1 MFLNQKI
8 RRLTHGLKKKYHTS
22 DPFELID
29 YLVIER
35 FEGPLGNLLG
45 CYMMIKRSKCIFIN
59 SDIELEC
66 VHKIVC
72 AHELGHAI
80 QHPKINCNF
89 IGDRTLYSKSK
100 IEIEANT
107 FAAELLLPD
116 DIEREYPGMTVDQ
129 IAAQLGVVPE
139 LIKLKY

>member
-22 DPFELID
+22 YPFELID
-29 YLVIER
+29 YLGIER

-72 AHELGHAI
+72 AHELGHA
-80 QHPKINCNF
+80 
-89 IGDRTLYSKSK
+89 
-100 IEIEANT
+100 
-107 FAAELLLPD
+107 ELLLPD

>member
-29 YLVIER
+29 YLGIER

-100 IEIEANT
+100 QIH
-107 FAAELLLPD
+107 LLRNFCFQMILNVN
-116 DIEREYPGMTVDQ
+116 ILE
-129 IAAQLGVVPE
+129 
-139 LIKLKY
+139 